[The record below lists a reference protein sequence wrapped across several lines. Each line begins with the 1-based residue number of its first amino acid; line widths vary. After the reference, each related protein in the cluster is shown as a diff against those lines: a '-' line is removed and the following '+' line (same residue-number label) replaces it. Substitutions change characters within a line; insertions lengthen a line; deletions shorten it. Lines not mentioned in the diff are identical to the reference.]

1 MFTVTVFDCILVYSK
16 NCNIGWMIFVTDTC
30 LLDDD
35 HWTSALE
42 SLSTVPDLTSP
53 APCSSTASGHKST
66 PQQNRKK
73 PVNIKTA
80 RWWASCLLDNTNSY
94 NDVLSFQKTV
104 CVCVRVCAV
113 VFFSKSFSCWL
124 ECPTWSLQVKT
135 NMKWKVLWQ
144 TNWCFWLQIFF

>member
-16 NCNIGWMIFVTDTC
+16 NCKIGWMIFVTDTC

-42 SLSTVPDLTSP
+42 SISTVPDLTSP

-73 PVNIKTA
+73 PVNFKTA
-80 RWWASCLLDNTNSY
+80 RWWASCLLDDTNSY
-94 NDVLSFQKTV
+94 NDVLSFKKTV
-104 CVCVRVCAV
+104 CVCVHACVCV
-113 VFFSKSFSCWL
+113 YCCFFSKSFSCRL
-124 ECPTWSLQVKT
+124 DCPTWSHQVKA
-135 NMKWKVLWQ
+135 NMK
-144 TNWCFWLQIFF
+144 